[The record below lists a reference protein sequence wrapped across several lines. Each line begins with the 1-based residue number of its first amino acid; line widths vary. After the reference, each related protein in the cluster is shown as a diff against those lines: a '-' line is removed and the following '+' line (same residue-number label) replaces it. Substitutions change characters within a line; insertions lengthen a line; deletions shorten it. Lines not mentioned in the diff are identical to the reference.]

1 MPRCCQ
7 GGTCTCLLQVGDRL
21 TITGVGSAQD
31 PYLIGLDLDLE
42 VADSAVFNLTLSG
55 SGTTASPWLLTLAFA
70 STAKLDDL
78 PDVNASAPTNGQ
90 VLGWD
95 TSTSTWTPRAPTT
108 AASGSV
114 LHDTALSGDGSAGT
128 PLAINEDPNG
138 YLVTGAGGLG
148 LSDTAKTLMN
158 RRYGNAA
165 LRTADT
171 ITPVLNAVTMLDDHP
186 GQMDYWT
193 GSQWL
198 PVNNGVKRTI
208 GTEFLAL
215 SGAYVA
221 GLPVTMI
228 TKTITVT
235 TDAVGQFDVLTTTDL
250 AGAAGVL
257 TVHLQEAGAVGYKA
271 IPFGNIDHVSA
282 LAYRLDDG
290 TLLTSQNIT
299 AMVIA
304 YIY

>member
-7 GGTCTCLLQVGDRL
+7 GGTCACLLMVGDRL
-21 TITGVGSAQD
+21 SVTGVGSAQD

-42 VADSAVFNLTLSG
+42 VVDSTVFNLSLSG
-55 SGTTASPWLLTLAFA
+55 AGTTASPWLLALAFA

-78 PDVNASAPTNGQ
+78 PDVNASAPTNAQ

-95 TSTSTWTPRAPTT
+95 SATSTWTPRAPTT

-114 LHDTALSGDGSAGT
+114 QHDTSMSGDGSGGT
-128 PLAINEDPNG
+128 PLVINEDPNG
-138 YLVTGAGGLG
+138 YLVTAATGLG
-148 LSDTAKTLMN
+148 FSDAAKTLIN
-158 RRYGNAA
+158 RRYGTSA
-165 LRTADT
+165 LRALDP
-171 ITPVLNAVTMLDDHP
+171 ITPQLNSVTMLDTAP

-198 PVNNGVKRTI
+198 PVHNGVKRTF

-215 SGAYVA
+215 SGPYVA
-221 GLPVTMI
+221 GLPVTLF
-228 TKTITVT
+228 TKTVTVT
-235 TDAVGQFDVLTTTDL
+235 TDAVGQFDILTTVDL

-257 TVHLQEAGAVGYKA
+257 TCHVQEAGAVAYKA
-271 IPFGNIDHVSA
+271 VAFGNIDHVSGI
-282 LAYRLDDG
+282 AYRLDDG
-290 TLLTSQNIT
+290 TPLTSQNIT
-299 AMVIA
+299 AIVTG